1 LKTKIAGLSAAA
13 LLAASLSMPA
23 SAAFISGTIS
33 FSDGLDTLGDIVS
46 DLTVFDIGA
55 PTNASGGT
63 GSFLGVSGL
72 TTTSDIDISAP
83 GGVIYS
89 IGGFTFTLT
98 SISAVV
104 IDPFACSGGL
114 CEDGKE
120 FNISG
125 TVTAA
130 GFDASTFIGKFTANG
145 SCLEGIPGACE
156 DGTQSGSWSS
166 SVVATGRPSQTPVP
180 ATLGLIGLA
189 LAGLGWTR
197 RSKA

>member
-1 LKTKIAGLSAAA
+1 
-13 LLAASLSMPA
+13 MPA
-23 SAAFISGTIS
+23 SAAFITGTLS
-33 FSDGLDTLGDIVS
+33 FSNGLDTLGDIVS
-46 DLTVFDIGA
+46 NLTVFDIGA

-63 GSFLGVSGL
+63 GSFLGVAGV
-72 TTTSDIDISAP
+72 TATSDIDTGAP

-89 IGGFTFTLT
+89 VGGFSFTLT
-98 SISAVV
+98 SISA
-104 IDPFACSGGL
+104 ITTDALACAGGL

-120 FNISG
+120 FNIAG

-130 GFDASTFIGKFTANG
+130 GFDASSFIGKFTANG
-145 SCLEGIPGACE
+145 TCLEDQGAPGSCA

-166 SVVATGRPSQTPVP
+166 SVVATGRPSETPVP
-180 ATLGLIGLA
+180 ATLALLGLA